1 MHRPQVYRNEVL
13 AMYYDSASRKTL
25 EADMPTDT
33 HPPIIRSLS
42 LHQHQADKQE
52 PKQQAVLLELMRT
65 LYQSLDVD
73 HMVSVV
79 LTRSLEMATAQ
90 RACVILLDAYGSSL
104 RWQTSSAD
112 VVLSHVQVT
121 AALSKGI
128 QSETIHQ
135 RATMAVE
142 DTRQLAEGTLV
153 LLPGRSLMVVPLC
166 IEDKMIGVLT
176 LAHDQP
182 GMFESHH
189 VALFTEVA
197 EIIAQA
203 LNHAQSYT
211 RLNEESKA
219 YEEGRFRLV
228 HDIRS
233 PLTAVSASIEIIKRI
248 LKMHPIDDAANDLV
262 QDSLRSGLHSLHNVI
277 DLTNNLLDAKKFQI
291 GQQMIEYSS
300 VSIEHLFDEVSMML
314 QDLSSQE
321 RVMLRYQV
329 QPRTLHAPGDAKLL
343 RRMLINLA
351 TNAIRFSPQGG
362 TVMLKAYHE
371 PESDSVMIEVEDTGI
386 GIAPED
392 HERIFQPFAI
402 GNGKDKRGT
411 GLGLA
416 ICREIVLAHS
426 GQIWVESDVGNG
438 SRFCVLLPS

>member
-1 MHRPQVYRNEVL
+1 
-13 AMYYDSASRKTL
+13 MYYDSASRKPL
-25 EADMPTDT
+25 EADMATST
-33 HPPIIRSLS
+33 HAPLIRPLR
-42 LHQHQADKQE
+42 LQQRDDDEQE
-52 PKQQAVLLELMRT
+52 PGQQAVLFELMRT
-65 LYQSLDVD
+65 LYQSLDID

-79 LTRSLEMATAQ
+79 LARALDMMDAH
-90 RACVILLDAYGSSL
+90 RACLVLLDGPGASS
-104 RWQTSSAD
+104 RWQTSSTD
-112 VVLSHVQVT
+112 VVLSHVQVV

-128 QSETIHQ
+128 QSEAIHKRTI
-135 RATMAVE
+135 MAVE
-142 DTRQLAEGTLV
+142 DTQKLPEAIPTL
-153 LLPGRSLMVVPLC
+153 LSGRSLMAVPLFT
-166 IEDKMIGVLT
+166 EEHMVGVLT

-182 GMFESHH
+182 EKFTPHH
-189 VALFTEVA
+189 AALFLEAA

-203 LNHAQSYT
+203 LSHAQSHT
-211 RLNEESKA
+211 RLREESTA

-248 LKMHPIDDAANDLV
+248 LKMHPIDDSANDLV
-262 QDSLRSGLHSLHNVI
+262 QDSIRSGLHSLHNVI
-277 DLTNNLLDAKKFQI
+277 ELTNNLLDAKKFQI
-291 GQQMIEYSS
+291 GQQTLEYSS
-300 VSIEHLFDEVSMML
+300 VSLEHLFDEISMML
-314 QDLSSQE
+314 QDLSLQE

-329 QPRTLHAPGDAKLL
+329 LPRTLHVPGDVRLL

-362 TVMLKAYHE
+362 TVLLQACHE
-371 PESDSVMIEVEDTGI
+371 PESDGIMIEVEDTGI

-402 GNGKDKRGT
+402 GNRKDKRGT

-416 ICREIVLAHS
+416 ICREIVLAHG

-438 SRFCVLLPS
+438 SRFCVLLPSQEPDSKA

>member
-1 MHRPQVYRNEVL
+1 VL
-13 AMYYDSASRKTL
+13 F
-25 EADMPTDT
+25 
-33 HPPIIRSLS
+33 
-42 LHQHQADKQE
+42 
-52 PKQQAVLLELMRT
+52 ELMRT
-65 LYQSLDVD
+65 LYQSLDID
-73 HMVSVV
+73 HMLSVV
-79 LTRSLEMATAQ
+79 LARALEMAPAE
-90 RACVILLDAYGSSL
+90 RACLVLLDRHGTST

-112 VVLSHVQVT
+112 IVLSHVQVI
-121 AALSKGI
+121 AALHKGI
-128 QSETIHQ
+128 QSQAI
-135 RATMAVE
+135 RNRMVMSVE
-142 DTRQLAEGTLV
+142 DTQQLAEDAPTL
-153 LLPGRSLMVVPLC
+153 LSGRSLMAVPLFT
-166 IEDKMIGVLT
+166 ENEMVGVLT

-182 GMFESHH
+182 GMFVPQH
-189 VALFTEVA
+189 VDLFMEAA

-203 LNHAQSYT
+203 LSHAQSYT
-211 RLNEESKA
+211 RLHEESTA

-248 LKMHPIDDAANDLV
+248 LKMHPVDDSVNDLV
-262 QDSLRSGLHSLHNVI
+262 QDSIRSGLHSLHNVI

-291 GQQMIEYSS
+291 GQQTIEYSS
-300 VSIEHLFDEVSMML
+300 VSLEHLFDEVSMML

-329 QPRTLHAPGDAKLL
+329 QPRTLHAPGDVRLL

-371 PESDSVMIEVEDTGI
+371 PQSARVMIEVEDTGI

-416 ICREIVLAHS
+416 ICREIALAHG

-438 SRFCVLLPS
+438 SRFCVLLPSQQTDSMK